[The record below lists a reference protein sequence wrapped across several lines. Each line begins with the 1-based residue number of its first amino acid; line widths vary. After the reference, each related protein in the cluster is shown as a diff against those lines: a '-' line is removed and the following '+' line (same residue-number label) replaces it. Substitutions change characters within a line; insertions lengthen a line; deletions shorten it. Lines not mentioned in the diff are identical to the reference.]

1 MKIIIIG
8 SGASGLAAG
17 ISLLRC
23 GYDVTILERNNISGK
38 KLLLTGAGRCNFFNS
53 DQNIVH
59 YHSND
64 KDILAKIITSDN
76 IHLVEDFI
84 TSLGIIPKVK
94 DGYYYPFANQAY
106 NMKELLERTYLDL
119 GGKIK
124 YNYLVEK
131 IEKKNSLFLIND
143 NISCDKLILAT
154 GSKAYKMTGSDGI
167 GYQLAKKFNHHIVK
181 VLPSLTSLITREK
194 TNLKGVR
201 VDAKV
206 TLYEDGVKVREELGQ
221 VQFTDYGLSGICIF
235 NLSYYAVKGLNK
247 NKKEVITIDLMPFM
261 DKVSFK
267 NKKVYDLLLGFLPN
281 KMIDYILKTLDIS
294 KDIYYE
300 DLSSDKKQE
309 LTKILKEMEFNIT
322 SYKEFDFSQV
332 CSGGVSLREINPL
345 TMESIFVKN
354 LYIIGELLDVNGDC
368 GGYNLTFA
376 FLSGIL
382 TSRGDS
388 NA

>member
-59 YHSND
+59 YHSSD

-84 TSLGIIPKVK
+84 TSLGIVPKVK

-294 KDIYYE
+294 KDVYYE
-300 DLSSDKKQE
+300 NLSNDKKQE

>member
-53 DQNIVH
+53 DQNIIH
-59 YHSND
+59 YHSSD

-84 TSLGIIPKVK
+84 TSLGIVPKVK

-131 IEKKNSLFLIND
+131 IEKKSSLFLIND
-143 NISCDKLILAT
+143 TISCDKLILAT

-294 KDIYYE
+294 KDVYYE
-300 DLSSDKKQE
+300 DLSNDKKQE

-376 FLSGIL
+376 FLTGIL

>member
-59 YHSND
+59 YHSSD
-64 KDILAKIITSDN
+64 KDILAKIITSNN

-84 TSLGIIPKVK
+84 TSLGIVPKVK

-131 IEKKNSLFLIND
+131 IEKKNSLFLVND

-294 KDIYYE
+294 KDVYYE
-300 DLSSDKKQE
+300 DLSNDKKQE

>member
-38 KLLLTGAGRCNFFNS
+38 KILLTGAGRCNFFNS

-59 YHSND
+59 YHSSD
-64 KDILAKIITSDN
+64 KDILAKIITSNN

-84 TSLGIIPKVK
+84 TSLGIVPKVK

-143 NISCDKLILAT
+143 TISCDKLILAT

-194 TNLKGVR
+194 INLKGVR

-294 KDIYYE
+294 KDVYYE
-300 DLSSDKKQE
+300 DLSNDKKQE

>member
-59 YHSND
+59 YHSSD

-84 TSLGIIPKVK
+84 TSLGIVPKVK

-131 IEKKNSLFLIND
+131 IEKKNSLFSVND

-194 TNLKGVR
+194 INLKGVR

-294 KDIYYE
+294 KDVYYE
-300 DLSSDKKQE
+300 DLSNDKKQE
-309 LTKILKEMEFNIT
+309 LTKKLKEMEFNIT

>member
-84 TSLGIIPKVK
+84 TSLGIVPKVK

-131 IEKKNSLFLIND
+131 IEKKSSLFLIND
-143 NISCDKLILAT
+143 TISCDKLILAT

-235 NLSYYAVKGLNK
+235 NLSYYAIKGLNK

-294 KDIYYE
+294 KDVYYE
-300 DLSSDKKQE
+300 DLSNDKKQE

-376 FLSGIL
+376 FLTGIL

>member
-1 MKIIIIG
+1 MQIIIIG
-8 SGASGLAAG
+8 SGASGLVAG

-23 GYDVTILERNNISGK
+23 GNDVTILERNNISGK
-38 KLLLTGAGRCNFFNS
+38 KLLLTGSGRCNYFNN
-53 DQNIVH
+53 DQNIAH
-59 YHSND
+59 YHSGD
-64 KDILAKIITSDN
+64 KDILEKIITSDN
-76 IHLVEDFI
+76 IKLVEEFI
-84 TSLGIIPKVK
+84 ASLGIVPKVK
-94 DGYYYPFANQAY
+94 DSYYYPFSNQAY

-131 IEKKNSLFLIND
+131 IEKKNNLFLIND

-154 GSKAYKMTGSDGI
+154 GSKAYQMTGSDGI
-167 GYQLAKKFNHHIVK
+167 GYTLARKFNHHIVK
-181 VLPSLTSLITREK
+181 VLPSLTSLITKEK

-235 NLSYYAVKGLNK
+235 NLSYYAVKGLND
-247 NKKEVITIDLMPFM
+247 NKSEVITIDLMPFI

-267 NKKVYDLLLGFLPN
+267 NKKIYDLLLGFLPN

-300 DLSSDKKQE
+300 DLTKVKKQE
-309 LTKILKEMEFNIT
+309 LTRILKKMNFNII

-332 CSGGVSLREINPL
+332 CSGGVSLREINHL
-345 TMESIFVKN
+345 TMESKLVKN

-382 TSRGDS
+382 TSRGDT

>member
-59 YHSND
+59 YHSSD

-84 TSLGIIPKVK
+84 ISLGIIPKVK

-131 IEKKNSLFLIND
+131 IEKKNSLFLVND

-194 TNLKGVR
+194 INLKGVR

-235 NLSYYAVKGLNK
+235 NLSYYAVKGLNE

-294 KDIYYE
+294 KDVYYE
-300 DLSSDKKQE
+300 DLSNDKKQE

-376 FLSGIL
+376 FLTGIL

>member
-59 YHSND
+59 YHSSD

-84 TSLGIIPKVK
+84 TSLGIVPKVK

-131 IEKKNSLFLIND
+131 IEKKNSLFLVND
-143 NISCDKLILAT
+143 TISCDKLILAT

-294 KDIYYE
+294 KDVYYE
-300 DLSSDKKQE
+300 DLSNDKKQK
-309 LTKILKEMEFNIT
+309 LTKTLKEMKFNIT

>member
-59 YHSND
+59 YHSSD

-201 VDAKV
+201 VDAKA
-206 TLYEDGVKVREELGQ
+206 TLYEDGIKVREELGQ

-294 KDIYYE
+294 KDVYYE
-300 DLSSDKKQE
+300 DLSNDKKQE

-376 FLSGIL
+376 FLTGIL

>member
-59 YHSND
+59 YHSSD

-84 TSLGIIPKVK
+84 NSLGIVPKVK

-294 KDIYYE
+294 KDVYYE
-300 DLSSDKKQE
+300 DLSNDKKQE

>member
-59 YHSND
+59 YHSSD
-64 KDILAKIITSDN
+64 KDILEKIITSDN

-84 TSLGIIPKVK
+84 TSLGIVPKVK
-94 DGYYYPFANQAY
+94 DGYYYPFSNQAY

-131 IEKKNSLFLIND
+131 VEKKNNLFLIND

-194 TNLKGVR
+194 INLKGVR

-206 TLYEDGVKVREELGQ
+206 TLYENGVKVREELGQ

-294 KDIYYE
+294 KDVYYE
-300 DLSSDKKQE
+300 DLSNDKKQE

>member
-59 YHSND
+59 YHSSD

-84 TSLGIIPKVK
+84 TSLGIVPKVK

-131 IEKKNSLFLIND
+131 IEKKNSLFLVND

-194 TNLKGVR
+194 INLKGVR

-294 KDIYYE
+294 KDVYYE
-300 DLSSDKKQE
+300 DLSNDKKQE

-376 FLSGIL
+376 FLTGIL

>member
-59 YHSND
+59 YHSSD
-64 KDILAKIITSDN
+64 KAILAKIITSDN

-84 TSLGIIPKVK
+84 TSLGIVPKVK

-143 NISCDKLILAT
+143 TISCDKLILAT

-194 TNLKGVR
+194 INLKGVR

-294 KDIYYE
+294 KDVYYE
-300 DLSSDKKQE
+300 DLSNDKKQE

>member
-59 YHSND
+59 YHSSD

-84 TSLGIIPKVK
+84 TSLGIVPKVK

-143 NISCDKLILAT
+143 TISCDKLILAT

-194 TNLKGVR
+194 INLKGVR

-206 TLYEDGVKVREELGQ
+206 TLYEDGIKVREELGQ

-294 KDIYYE
+294 KDVYYE
-300 DLSSDKKQE
+300 DLSNDKKQE

>member
-59 YHSND
+59 YHSSD
-64 KDILAKIITSDN
+64 KDILAKIITSNN

-84 TSLGIIPKVK
+84 TSLGIVPKVK

-143 NISCDKLILAT
+143 TISCDKLILAT

-194 TNLKGVR
+194 INLKGVR

-294 KDIYYE
+294 KDVYYE
-300 DLSSDKKQE
+300 DLSNDKKQE

>member
-59 YHSND
+59 YHSSD

-294 KDIYYE
+294 KDVYYE
-300 DLSSDKKQE
+300 DLSNDKKQE

-332 CSGGVSLREINPL
+332 CSGGVSLREINSL

-376 FLSGIL
+376 FLTGIL

>member
-59 YHSND
+59 YHSSD

-143 NISCDKLILAT
+143 TISCDKLILAT

-194 TNLKGVR
+194 INLKGVR

-294 KDIYYE
+294 KDVYYE
-300 DLSSDKKQE
+300 DLSNDKKQE

>member
-53 DQNIVH
+53 NQNIVH

-84 TSLGIIPKVK
+84 TSLGIVPKVK

-131 IEKKNSLFLIND
+131 IEKKNSLFLVND
-143 NISCDKLILAT
+143 TISCDKLILAT

-206 TLYEDGVKVREELGQ
+206 TLYEDRVKVREELGQ

-294 KDIYYE
+294 KDVYYE
-300 DLSSDKKQE
+300 DLSNDKKQE

>member
-59 YHSND
+59 YHSSD
-64 KDILAKIITSDN
+64 KDILAKIITSNN

-84 TSLGIIPKVK
+84 TSLGIVPKVK

-294 KDIYYE
+294 KDVYYE
-300 DLSSDKKQE
+300 DLSNDKKQE

>member
-131 IEKKNSLFLIND
+131 IEKKNSLFLVND

-194 TNLKGVR
+194 INLKGVR

-294 KDIYYE
+294 KDVYYE
-300 DLSSDKKQE
+300 DLSNDKKQE

>member
-131 IEKKNSLFLIND
+131 IEKKNSLFLVND
-143 NISCDKLILAT
+143 TISCDKLILAT

-194 TNLKGVR
+194 INLKGVR

-294 KDIYYE
+294 KDVYYK
-300 DLSSDKKQE
+300 DLSNDKKQE
-309 LTKILKEMEFNIT
+309 LTKKLKEMEFNIT

>member
-59 YHSND
+59 YHSSD

-84 TSLGIIPKVK
+84 TSLGIVPKVK

-143 NISCDKLILAT
+143 TISCDKLILAT

-194 TNLKGVR
+194 INLKGVR

-294 KDIYYE
+294 KDVYCEY
-300 DLSSDKKQE
+300 LSNDKKQE
-309 LTKILKEMEFNIT
+309 LTKMLKEMEFNIT

>member
-59 YHSND
+59 YHSSD

-94 DGYYYPFANQAY
+94 DGYYYPFSNQAY

-124 YNYLVEK
+124 YNFLVEK

-194 TNLKGVR
+194 INLKGVR

-300 DLSSDKKQE
+300 DLSNGKKQE

>member
-59 YHSND
+59 YHSSD

-84 TSLGIIPKVK
+84 TSLGIVPKVK

-143 NISCDKLILAT
+143 TISCDKLILAT

-194 TNLKGVR
+194 INLKGVR

-261 DKVSFK
+261 DKVNFK

-294 KDIYYE
+294 KNVYYE
-300 DLSSDKKQE
+300 DLSNDKKQE

-376 FLSGIL
+376 FLTGIL

>member
-64 KDILAKIITSDN
+64 KYILAKIITSDN
-76 IHLVEDFI
+76 IRLVEDFI
-84 TSLGIIPKVK
+84 ISLGIIPKVK

-143 NISCDKLILAT
+143 TISCDKLILAT

-194 TNLKGVR
+194 INLKGVR

-294 KDIYYE
+294 KDVYYE
-300 DLSSDKKQE
+300 DLSNDKKQE

>member
-59 YHSND
+59 YHSSD

-131 IEKKNSLFLIND
+131 IEKKNSVFLVND

-194 TNLKGVR
+194 INLKGVR

-294 KDIYYE
+294 KDVYYE
-300 DLSSDKKQE
+300 DLSNDKKQE
-309 LTKILKEMEFNIT
+309 LTKTLKEMKFNIT

-376 FLSGIL
+376 FLTGIL

>member
-59 YHSND
+59 YHSSD

-84 TSLGIIPKVK
+84 ISLGIVPKVK

-194 TNLKGVR
+194 INLKGVR

-206 TLYEDGVKVREELGQ
+206 TLYEDRVKVREELGQ

-247 NKKEVITIDLMPFM
+247 NKKELITIDLMPFM

-294 KDIYYE
+294 KDVYYE
-300 DLSSDKKQE
+300 DLSNDKKQE

-376 FLSGIL
+376 FLTGIL

>member
-59 YHSND
+59 YHSSD

-84 TSLGIIPKVK
+84 TSLGIVPKVK

-124 YNYLVEK
+124 YNYIVEK

-143 NISCDKLILAT
+143 TISCDKLILAT

-194 TNLKGVR
+194 INLKGVR

-294 KDIYYE
+294 KDVYYE
-300 DLSSDKKQE
+300 DLSNDKKQE

-376 FLSGIL
+376 FLTGIL

>member
-59 YHSND
+59 YHSSD
-64 KDILAKIITSDN
+64 KDILAKIITSNN

-143 NISCDKLILAT
+143 TISCDKLILAT

-294 KDIYYE
+294 KDVYYE
-300 DLSSDKKQE
+300 DLSNDKKQE

-376 FLSGIL
+376 FLTGIL

>member
-124 YNYLVEK
+124 YNFLVEK

-194 TNLKGVR
+194 INLKGVR

-294 KDIYYE
+294 KDVYYE
-300 DLSSDKKQE
+300 DLSNDRKQE
-309 LTKILKEMEFNIT
+309 LTKTLKEMKFNIT

-332 CSGGVSLREINPL
+332 WSGGVSLREINPL

>member
-59 YHSND
+59 YHSSD

-84 TSLGIIPKVK
+84 TSLGIVPKVK

-294 KDIYYE
+294 KDVYYE
-300 DLSSDKKQE
+300 DLSNDKKQE

-376 FLSGIL
+376 FLTGIL

>member
-235 NLSYYAVKGLNK
+235 NLSYYAVKGLNR

-294 KDIYYE
+294 KDVYYE
-300 DLSSDKKQE
+300 DLSNDKKQE

>member
-17 ISLLRC
+17 ISLLKC

-84 TSLGIIPKVK
+84 TSLGIVPKVK

-143 NISCDKLILAT
+143 TISCDKLILAT

-194 TNLKGVR
+194 INLKGVR

-294 KDIYYE
+294 KDVYYE
-300 DLSSDKKQE
+300 DLSNDKKQK
-309 LTKILKEMEFNIT
+309 LTKTLKEMKFNIT

-376 FLSGIL
+376 FLTGIL

>member
-59 YHSND
+59 YHSSD

-131 IEKKNSLFLIND
+131 IEKKNSLFLVND
-143 NISCDKLILAT
+143 TISCDKLILAT

-194 TNLKGVR
+194 INLKGVR
-201 VDAKV
+201 VDTKV

-294 KDIYYE
+294 KDVYYE
-300 DLSSDKKQE
+300 DLSNDKKQE

>member
-59 YHSND
+59 YHSSD

-143 NISCDKLILAT
+143 TISCDKLILAT

-194 TNLKGVR
+194 INLKGVR

-247 NKKEVITIDLMPFM
+247 NKKEVIAIDLMPFM

-294 KDIYYE
+294 KDVYYE
-300 DLSSDKKQE
+300 DLSNDKKQE

-376 FLSGIL
+376 FLTGIL

>member
-194 TNLKGVR
+194 INLKGVR

-206 TLYEDGVKVREELGQ
+206 TLYENGVKVREELGQ

-376 FLSGIL
+376 FLTGIL

>member
-17 ISLLRC
+17 ISLLKC

-59 YHSND
+59 YHSSD

-143 NISCDKLILAT
+143 TISCDKLILAT

-235 NLSYYAVKGLNK
+235 NLSYYAVKGLNR

-294 KDIYYE
+294 KDVYYE
-300 DLSSDKKQE
+300 DLSNDKKQE

-376 FLSGIL
+376 FLTGIL

>member
-59 YHSND
+59 YHSSD
-64 KDILAKIITSDN
+64 KDILAKIITSNN

-84 TSLGIIPKVK
+84 TSLGIVPKVK

-294 KDIYYE
+294 KDVYYE
-300 DLSSDKKQE
+300 DLSNDKKQE

-345 TMESIFVKN
+345 TMQSIFVKN

-376 FLSGIL
+376 FLTGIL

>member
-53 DQNIVH
+53 DQNIIH
-59 YHSND
+59 YHSSD
-64 KDILAKIITSDN
+64 KDILAKIITSNN

-294 KDIYYE
+294 KDVYYE
-300 DLSSDKKQE
+300 DLSNDKKQK